1 MNILSL
7 VWFCSNV
14 RHPTPGPLWKKF
26 LNPRMKL
33 NINVCSWISLS
44 NSSEQKPIH
53 YLYLLSAKRAPL
65 FFYLFHRIF
74 KLQSQNITN
83 HYLTSPRTKHFSKLL
98 LIALLFLTLRASKT
112 QICIRPFRVIRQF
125 SSTRFVHDMGYLV
138 KDVVEEVKEHVR
150 NKQYM

>member
-14 RHPTPGPLWKKF
+14 RHPTPGPLWKKI
-26 LNPRMKL
+26 LNPCMKL
-33 NINVCSWISLS
+33 NINICSWISLS

-53 YLYLLSAKRAPL
+53 YLYLLSAKIALL

-83 HYLTSPRTKHFSKLL
+83 HYLTTPRTKHFSKLL

-138 KDVVEEVKEHVR
+138 R
-150 NKQYM
+150 CCRRS

>member
-7 VWFCSNV
+7 IWFCSNV

-26 LNPRMKL
+26 LNRRMKL
-33 NINVCSWISLS
+33 NINICSWISLS

-65 FFYLFHRIF
+65 FFLNLFHRIS

-83 HYLTSPRTKHFSKLL
+83 HYLTIPRTKHFSKLL
-98 LIALLFLTLRASKT
+98 LIALLFLTLRA
-112 QICIRPFRVIRQF
+112 ICIRPFRVIRQF

-138 KDVVEEVKEHVR
+138 R
-150 NKQYM
+150 CCRRS